1 VRRYSRIVLARS
13 LAALSCIALCG
24 CFPKGPALEGTAD
37 PNVCDQSF
45 DDHTHV
51 GAIDV
56 ATFERMLETPLDAR
70 PQSVDFIVVWVGDAE
85 RRQVRFEEGGFY
97 AFHDQWYWFR
107 LMNGVSACGSSA
119 TPVSGHAFA
128 TVAEIEA
135 SFKGKATLPL
145 DLERTSDGRVVSP
158 SFYTL
163 SLRVTPRV
171 YATGTLF
178 RFIDAGRADR
188 WAFELE
194 FVDEVKVADLHA
206 IHATL
211 EAALPAG
218 SELFWRTVSPAQ
230 GALGTKLQQDPVE
243 PLRARVLRLGEEPP

>member
-1 VRRYSRIVLARS
+1 MLPRALT
-13 LAALSCIALCG
+13 LLLALSG
-24 CFPKGPALEGTAD
+24 CFPKGPALEGSAD
-37 PNVCDQSF
+37 PTTCDQIF

-51 GAIDV
+51 GALDL
-56 ATFERMLETPLDAR
+56 ATFERLLETPLDAR
-70 PQSVDFIVVWVGDAE
+70 PQSVDFIVVWAADAE

-119 TPVSGHAFA
+119 DPVPGHAFA
-128 TVAEIEA
+128 TVADIEA
-135 SFKGKATLPL
+135 SLKGKTILPL
-145 DLERTSDGRVVSP
+145 DLERTSDGRIVSP

-163 SLRVTPRV
+163 ALRVRPRV

-194 FVDEVKVADLHA
+194 FVDGVTIDDLHT
-206 IHATL
+206 IHAAL
-211 EAALPAG
+211 EATLPGAG
-218 SELFWRTVSPAQ
+218 SLFWRAVSPAQ
-230 GALGTKLQQDPVE
+230 GTLATKLEEDPGE
-243 PLRARVLRLGEEPP
+243 PLRDRVLRLGEEPP